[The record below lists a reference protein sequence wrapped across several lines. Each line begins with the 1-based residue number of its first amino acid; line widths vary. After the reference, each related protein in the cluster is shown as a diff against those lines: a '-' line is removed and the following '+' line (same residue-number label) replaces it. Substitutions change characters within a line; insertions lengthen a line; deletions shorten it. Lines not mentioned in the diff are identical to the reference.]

1 MTNEE
6 KSKALERLLRKCPD
20 VLTIVSAAKWI
31 HMSKN
36 TIHALVKEGVLFS
49 YKYRGSYLISKAD
62 LIDYLVATTDEEPA
76 WEKRLKE
83 IQKKRDEDKSKK

>member
-6 KSKALERLLRKCPD
+6 KTKALERLLRKCPD

-36 TIHALVKEGVLFS
+36 TIHALVKDGVLFA

-62 LIDYLVATTDEEPA
+62 LIDYLVATTDEEPV
-76 WEKRLKE
+76 WEKRLKG
-83 IQKKRDEDKSKK
+83 IQKNRDENNREK

>member
-6 KSKALERLLRKCPD
+6 KTKALERLLRKCPD

-36 TIHALVKEGVLFS
+36 TIHALVKDGMLFA

-62 LIDYLVATTDEEPA
+62 LIDYLVATTDEEPV
-76 WEKRLKE
+76 WEKRLKG
-83 IQKKRDEDKSKK
+83 IQKNRDENNREK